1 MNIYLYYTTMEFGEL
16 LKALLLDLQ
25 SLFRFQVSN
34 PDLTLPQILL
44 LSTIS
49 DEGVDMSSLSKQ
61 MGVDNSTMTRLIDV
75 LIRNGWAIKY
85 KNKKDGRVVMVEI
98 TKKGEVLQDEIDKNI
113 DKFGYEIYNSISQ
126 EDREEVMEILTEF
139 HWVLSKNLLR
149 SK

>member
-1 MNIYLYYTTMEFGEL
+1 MEFGEL

-25 SLFRFQVSN
+25 SLFRFQVRD

-98 TKKGEVLQDEIDKNI
+98 TKKGEVLQEEIDKNI

>member
-1 MNIYLYYTTMEFGEL
+1 MEFGEL
-16 LKALLLDLQ
+16 LKAFLLDLQ

-49 DEGVDMSSLSKQ
+49 DEGTDMSSLSNQ

-75 LIRNGWAIKY
+75 LIRNGWVKKY
-85 KNKKDGRVVMVEI
+85 KDKKDGRVVMVTI
-98 TKKGEVLQDEIDKNI
+98 TKEGEALQSEIDKKI
-113 DKFGYEIYNSISQ
+113 DQFGNDIYNSIPT
-126 EDREEVMEILTEF
+126 EDREEMMEILTSF

-149 SK
+149 SR

>member
-1 MNIYLYYTTMEFGEL
+1 MEFGEL
-16 LKALLLDLQ
+16 LKAFFLDLQ

-49 DEGVDMSSLSKQ
+49 DEGTDMSSLSKQ

-85 KNKKDGRVVMVEI
+85 SLFRLMLKYI
-98 TKKGEVLQDEIDKNI
+98 IVL
-113 DKFGYEIYNSISQ
+113 YNNGIWRIAQ
-126 EDREEVMEILTEF
+126 GF
-139 HWVLSKNLLR
+139 PP
-149 SK
+149 

>member
-1 MNIYLYYTTMEFGEL
+1 MEFGEL

-44 LSTIS
+44 LSSIS

-98 TKKGEVLQDEIDKNI
+98 TKKGEVLHEEIDKNI

>member
-1 MNIYLYYTTMEFGEL
+1 MEFGEL
-16 LKALLLDLQ
+16 LKAFLLDLQ

-49 DEGVDMSSLSKQ
+49 DEGTDMSSLSNQ

-75 LIRNGWAIKY
+75 LIRNGWVKKY
-85 KNKKDGRVVMVEI
+85 RDKKDGRVVMVTI
-98 TKKGEVLQDEIDKNI
+98 TKEGEALQSEIDKKI
-113 DKFGYEIYNSISQ
+113 DQFGNDIYNSIPT
-126 EDREEVMEILTEF
+126 EDREEMMEILTSF

-149 SK
+149 TR

>member
-1 MNIYLYYTTMEFGEL
+1 MEFGEL

-49 DEGVDMSSLSKQ
+49 DEGVDMSCLSKQ

-98 TKKGEVLQDEIDKNI
+98 TKKGEVLQEEIDKNI

>member
-1 MNIYLYYTTMEFGEL
+1 MEFGEL

-98 TKKGEVLQDEIDKNI
+98 TKKGEVLREEIDKNI

>member
-1 MNIYLYYTTMEFGEL
+1 MEFGEL

-44 LSTIS
+44 LSSIS
-49 DEGVDMSSLSKQ
+49 DEGVDMSSLSKK

-98 TKKGEVLQDEIDKNI
+98 TKKGEVLQEEIDKNI

>member
-1 MNIYLYYTTMEFGEL
+1 MEFGEL

-85 KNKKDGRVVMVEI
+85 KNKKDGRVVMLEI
-98 TKKGEVLQDEIDKNI
+98 TKKGEVLREEIDKNI

>member
-1 MNIYLYYTTMEFGEL
+1 MEFGEL
-16 LKALLLDLQ
+16 LKAFLLDLQ

-49 DEGVDMSSLSKQ
+49 DEGTDMSSLSKQ
-61 MGVDNSTMTRLIDV
+61 MVVDNSTMTRLIDV

-85 KNKKDGRVVMVEI
+85 KDKTDGRVVMVEI
-98 TKKGEVLQDEIDKNI
+98 TKEGEVLQGEIDRKI
-113 DKFGYEIYNSISQ
+113 DQFGNEIYNSISP
-126 EDREEVMEILTEF
+126 EDREEVMEILTAF

>member
-1 MNIYLYYTTMEFGEL
+1 MDFGEL

-98 TKKGEVLQDEIDKNI
+98 TKKGEVLQEEIDKNI

>member
-1 MNIYLYYTTMEFGEL
+1 MEFGEL
-16 LKALLLDLQ
+16 LKAFLLDLQ

-44 LSTIS
+44 LSSIS

-98 TKKGEVLQDEIDKNI
+98 TKKGEILQEEIDKNI
-113 DKFGYEIYNSISQ
+113 DKFGYEIYNSISP
-126 EDREEVMEILTEF
+126 EDREEVMGILTEF

>member
-1 MNIYLYYTTMEFGEL
+1 MEFGEL
-16 LKALLLDLQ
+16 LKAFLLDLQ

-49 DEGVDMSSLSKQ
+49 DEGTDMSSLSKQ

-75 LIRNGWAIKY
+75 LICNGWATKY
-85 KNKKDGRVVMVEI
+85 KDQTDGRVVMVEI
-98 TKKGEVLQDEIDKNI
+98 TKEGEVLQGEIDKKI
-113 DKFGYEIYNSISQ
+113 DQFGNEIYNSISPD
-126 EDREEVMEILTEF
+126 DREEVMEILTAF

>member
-1 MNIYLYYTTMEFGEL
+1 MEFGEL

-44 LSTIS
+44 LSSIS

-98 TKKGEVLQDEIDKNI
+98 TKKGEVLREEIDKNI

>member
-1 MNIYLYYTTMEFGEL
+1 MEFGEL
-16 LKALLLDLQ
+16 LKAFLLDLQ
-25 SLFRFQVSN
+25 SLFRFQVRD

-49 DEGVDMSSLSKQ
+49 DEGTDMSSLSKQ

-85 KNKKDGRVVMVEI
+85 KDKTDGRVVMVEI
-98 TKKGEVLQDEIDKNI
+98 TKEGEVLQEEIDRKI
-113 DKFGYEIYNSISQ
+113 DQFGNEIYNSISP
-126 EDREEVMEILTEF
+126 EDRQEVMEILTAF

-149 SK
+149 RKIIV

>member
-1 MNIYLYYTTMEFGEL
+1 MEFGEL

-44 LSTIS
+44 LSSIS

-85 KNKKDGRVVMVEI
+85 KNKKDGRVAMVEI
-98 TKKGEVLQDEIDKNI
+98 TKKGEVLQEEIDKNI
-113 DKFGYEIYNSISQ
+113 DKFGFEIYNSISL

-149 SK
+149 SQ

>member
-1 MNIYLYYTTMEFGEL
+1 MEFGEL

-49 DEGVDMSSLSKQ
+49 DEGADMSSLSKQ

-98 TKKGEVLQDEIDKNI
+98 TKKGEVLREEIDKNI

>member
-1 MNIYLYYTTMEFGEL
+1 MEFGEL

-85 KNKKDGRVVMVEI
+85 KNKKDGRVVMAEI
-98 TKKGEVLQDEIDKNI
+98 TKKGEVLQEEIDKNI
-113 DKFGYEIYNSISQ
+113 DKFGYEIYNSISL

-149 SK
+149 SQ

>member
-1 MNIYLYYTTMEFGEL
+1 MEFGEL

-85 KNKKDGRVVMVEI
+85 RNKKDGRVVMVEI
-98 TKKGEVLQDEIDKNI
+98 TKKGEVLQKEIDKNI

>member
-1 MNIYLYYTTMEFGEL
+1 MEFGEL

-34 PDLTLPQILL
+34 PDLTHPQILL
-44 LSTIS
+44 LSSIS

-98 TKKGEVLQDEIDKNI
+98 TKKGEILQEEIDKNI
-113 DKFGYEIYNSISQ
+113 DKFGYEIYNSISP

-139 HWVLSKNLLR
+139 HRVLSKNLLR

>member
-1 MNIYLYYTTMEFGEL
+1 MEFGEL

-44 LSTIS
+44 LSSIS

-98 TKKGEVLQDEIDKNI
+98 TKKGEMLQKEIDKNI
-113 DKFGYEIYNSISQ
+113 DKFGYEIYNSISP

>member
-1 MNIYLYYTTMEFGEL
+1 MEFGEL
-16 LKALLLDLQ
+16 LKAFLLDLQ
-25 SLFRFQVSN
+25 SLFRFQVRD

-98 TKKGEVLQDEIDKNI
+98 TKKGEVLQKEIDKNI

>member
-1 MNIYLYYTTMEFGEL
+1 MEFGEL
-16 LKALLLDLQ
+16 LKAFLLDLQ

-49 DEGVDMSSLSKQ
+49 DEGTDMSSLSNQ

-75 LIRNGWAIKY
+75 LIRNGWVKKY
-85 KNKKDGRVVMVEI
+85 KDKKDGRVVMVTI
-98 TKKGEVLQDEIDKNI
+98 TKEGEALQSEIDKKI
-113 DKFGYEIYNSISQ
+113 DQFGNDIYNSIPT
-126 EDREEVMEILTEF
+126 EDREEMMEILTSF